1 MINELIY
8 KNKQLGI
15 NLYRYLSEK
24 FCKDS
29 KTLSKYIEELQSVV
43 PRMVKMAAFTYNDFI
58 IEYYL
63 IRDLDNIF
71 EIITNID
78 GIIIE
83 ENAINI
89 PSEFPAYFEDLTKVI
104 YKLELSDKN
113 INSDIQNY
121 LPYLKMTYSF
131 NKYTYFNN
139 DKLFLLTTIPEGKEI
154 LINFRDLEYVKLFDR
169 LFDEDIAKSESFSNS
184 MLLKSIEPTYITGLM
199 NTKQVFENG
208 STIFSSNFFVEY
220 ELDIKEHRI
229 YMVDSS
235 RTKDR
240 EFIVNVGILPTYDKN
255 PKARTVVRITL
266 YEDITKVF
274 ETSREYEKTISE
286 VMSDFADITEIICEI
301 YFNHYGRYP
310 EL

>member
-1 MINELIY
+1 MINELMY
-8 KNKQLGI
+8 KNKQRGI
-15 NLYRYLSEK
+15 VLHRYLAEE
-24 FCKDS
+24 FCRNAE
-29 KTLSKYIEELQSVV
+29 TLSKHIESLQSSV
-43 PRMVKMAAFTYNDFI
+43 PRMVKMAAFTYNEYI

-63 IRDLDNIF
+63 IHDLNNIL
-71 EIITNID
+71 EIITNTD

-104 YKLELSDKN
+104 YKLELSDKTVDSN
-113 INSDIQNY
+113 IENY

-131 NKYTYFNN
+131 NKRFYFNN
-139 DKLFLLTTIPEGKEI
+139 DNLFLLTTIPEGKEI
-154 LINFRDLEYVKLFDR
+154 FIILRDLEYIKLFDR

-184 MLLKSIEPTYITGLM
+184 MLLKSSEPTYITGLM
-199 NTKQVFENG
+199 NTQQVFENG
-208 STIFSSNFFVEY
+208 STIFSSNFFVKHEI
-220 ELDIKEHRI
+220 DIKEHRI
-229 YMVDSS
+229 YMVD

-240 EFIVNVGILPTYDKN
+240 EFIIDVGILPPDEKH
-255 PKARTVVRITL
+255 PEARTVVRITL

-286 VMSDFADITEIICEI
+286 VMSNFADIVEIIFEI
-301 YFNHYGRYP
+301 YFNRYGRYP

>member
-1 MINELIY
+1 MVNELMY
-8 KNKQLGI
+8 KNKQRGI
-15 NLYRYLSEK
+15 VLHRYLAEK
-24 FCKDS
+24 FCRNAE
-29 KTLSKYIEELQSVV
+29 TLLKHIESLQSSV
-43 PRMVKMAAFTYNDFI
+43 PRMVKMAAFTYNEYI

-71 EIITNID
+71 EVITNID

-83 ENAINI
+83 ENAISI

-104 YKLELSDKN
+104 YKLELSDKTVDSN
-113 INSDIQNY
+113 IENY

-139 DKLFLLTTIPEGKEI
+139 DKPFLLTTIPEGKEI
-154 LINFRDLEYVKLFDR
+154 LINFRDLEYIKLFDR

-208 STIFSSNFFVEY
+208 STIFSSNFFVNY

-229 YMVDSS
+229 YMVDSRRS
-235 RTKDR
+235 KDR

-255 PKARTVVRITL
+255 PKARTVVRIIL

-301 YFNHYGRYP
+301 YFNRYGRYL

>member
-1 MINELIY
+1 MINELMY
-8 KNKQLGI
+8 KNKQRGI
-15 NLYRYLSEK
+15 VLHRYLAEE
-24 FCKDS
+24 FCRNAE
-29 KTLSKYIEELQSVV
+29 TLSKHIESLQSSV
-43 PRMVKMAAFTYNDFI
+43 PRMVKMAAFTYNGYI

-83 ENAINI
+83 ENAVNI
-89 PSEFPAYFEDLTKVI
+89 PSEFPTYFEDLTKVI
-104 YKLELSDKN
+104 YKLELSDKTVDSN
-113 INSDIQNY
+113 IENY

-131 NKYTYFNN
+131 NKYIYFNN
-139 DKLFLLTTIPEGKEI
+139 DKPFLLTTIPEGKEI
-154 LINFRDLEYVKLFDR
+154 LINFRDLEYIKLFDR
-169 LFDEDIAKSESFSNS
+169 LFDEDIAKSESFPNS
-184 MLLKSIEPTYITGLM
+184 MLLKSSEPTYITGLM

-229 YMVDSS
+229 YMVDSRRS
-235 RTKDR
+235 KDR
-240 EFIVNVGILPTYDKN
+240 EFIVGVGILPTYDKN

-286 VMSDFADITEIICEI
+286 VMSDFADITENICEI
-301 YFNHYGRYP
+301 YFNRYGRYP

>member
-1 MINELIY
+1 MINELMY
-8 KNKQLGI
+8 KNKQRGI
-15 NLYRYLSEK
+15 VLHRYLAEE
-24 FCKDS
+24 FCRNAE
-29 KTLSKYIEELQSVV
+29 TLLKHIESLQSSV
-43 PRMVKMAAFTYNDFI
+43 PRMVKMAAFTYNEYI

-71 EIITNID
+71 EVITNID

-83 ENAINI
+83 ENAVNI

-104 YKLELSDKN
+104 YRLELADKN

-121 LPYLKMTYSF
+121 LPYVKMTYSF

-139 DKLFLLTTIPEGKEI
+139 DKPFLLTTIPEGKEI
-154 LINFRDLEYVKLFDR
+154 LINFRDLEYIKLFDR

-184 MLLKSIEPTYITGLM
+184 MLLKSSEPTYITGLM
-199 NTKQVFENG
+199 NTQQVFENG
-208 STIFSSNFFVEY
+208 STIFSSNFFVKY
-220 ELDIKEHRI
+220 EIDIKEHRI

-235 RTKDR
+235 RKKDR

-274 ETSREYEKTISE
+274 KTSREYEKTISE

-301 YFNHYGRYP
+301 YFNRYGRYP

>member
-29 KTLSKYIEELQSVV
+29 KTLSKYIEELQSSV
-43 PRMVKMAAFTYNDFI
+43 PRMVKMAAFTYNEYI

-63 IRDLDNIF
+63 IHDLNNIL
-71 EIITNID
+71 EIITNTD

-104 YKLELSDKN
+104 YKLELSDKTVDSN
-113 INSDIQNY
+113 IENY

-139 DKLFLLTTIPEGKEI
+139 DKPFLLTTIPEGKEI
-154 LINFRDLEYVKLFDR
+154 LINFRDLEYIKLFDR
-169 LFDEDIAKSESFSNS
+169 LFDEDIAKSESFPNS

-208 STIFSSNFFVEY
+208 STIFSSNFFVKHEI
-220 ELDIKEHRI
+220 DIKEHRI

-240 EFIVNVGILPTYDKN
+240 EFIVNVGVLPTYDKN

-274 ETSREYEKTISE
+274 KTSREYEKTISE
-286 VMSDFADITEIICEI
+286 VMSNFADITEIICEI
-301 YFNHYGRYP
+301 YFNRYGRYP

>member
-1 MINELIY
+1 MINELMY
-8 KNKQLGI
+8 KNKQRGI
-15 NLYRYLSEK
+15 VLHRYLAEE
-24 FCKDS
+24 FCRNAE
-29 KTLSKYIEELQSVV
+29 TLSKHIESLQSSV

-71 EIITNID
+71 EVITNID

-83 ENAINI
+83 ENAVNI
-89 PSEFPAYFEDLTKVI
+89 PSEFPTYFEDLTKVI
-104 YKLELSDKN
+104 YRLELADKN

-139 DKLFLLTTIPEGKEI
+139 DKPFLLTTIPEGKEI
-154 LINFRDLEYVKLFDR
+154 LINFRDLEYIKLFDR

-184 MLLKSIEPTYITGLM
+184 MLLKSSEPTYITGLM

-208 STIFSSNFFVEY
+208 STIFSSNFFVNY

-229 YMVDSS
+229 YMVDSRRS
-235 RTKDR
+235 KDR
-240 EFIVNVGILPTYDKN
+240 EFIVGVGILPTYDKN

-301 YFNHYGRYP
+301 YFNRYGRYP

>member
-1 MINELIY
+1 MINELMY
-8 KNKQLGI
+8 KNKQRGI
-15 NLYRYLSEK
+15 VLHRYLAEE
-24 FCKDS
+24 FCRNAE
-29 KTLSKYIEELQSVV
+29 TLSKHIESLQSSV
-43 PRMVKMAAFTYNDFI
+43 PRMVKMAAFTYNEYI

-63 IRDLDNIF
+63 IHDLNNIL
-71 EIITNID
+71 EIITNTD

-83 ENAINI
+83 ENAVNI
-89 PSEFPAYFEDLTKVI
+89 PSEFPTYFEDLTKVI
-104 YKLELSDKN
+104 YKLELSDKTVDSN
-113 INSDIQNY
+113 IENY

-139 DKLFLLTTIPEGKEI
+139 DKPFLLTTIPEGKEI

-184 MLLKSIEPTYITGLM
+184 MLLKSSEPTYITGLM
-199 NTKQVFENG
+199 NTQQVFENG
-208 STIFSSNFFVEY
+208 STIFSSNFFVKHEI
-220 ELDIKEHRI
+220 DIKEHQI

-240 EFIVNVGILPTYDKN
+240 EFIVDVGILPTYDKN
-255 PKARTVVRITL
+255 PKVRTVVRITL

-286 VMSDFADITEIICEI
+286 VMSDFADITEIIFEI
-301 YFNHYGRYP
+301 YFNRYGRYP

>member
-1 MINELIY
+1 MINELMY
-8 KNKQLGI
+8 KNKQRGI
-15 NLYRYLSEK
+15 VLHRYLAEE
-24 FCKDS
+24 FCRNAE
-29 KTLSKYIEELQSVV
+29 TLSKHIESLQSSV
-43 PRMVKMAAFTYNDFI
+43 PRMVKMAAFTYNEYI

-63 IRDLDNIF
+63 IRDLNNIL

-83 ENAINI
+83 ENAVNI
-89 PSEFPAYFEDLTKVI
+89 PSEFPTYFEDLTKVI
-104 YKLELSDKN
+104 YKLELSDKTVDSN
-113 INSDIQNY
+113 IENY
-121 LPYLKMTYSF
+121 LPYVKMTYSF
-131 NKYTYFNN
+131 NKYIYFNN
-139 DKLFLLTTIPEGKEI
+139 DKPFLLTTIPEGKEI
-154 LINFRDLEYVKLFDR
+154 LINFRDLEYIKLFDR

-184 MLLKSIEPTYITGLM
+184 MLLKSSEPTYITGLM

-208 STIFSSNFFVEY
+208 STIFSSNFFVNY

-240 EFIVNVGILPTYDKN
+240 QFIVDVGILPTYDKN

-274 ETSREYEKTISE
+274 KTSREYEKTISE

-301 YFNHYGRYP
+301 YFNRYGRYP

>member
-1 MINELIY
+1 MINELMY
-8 KNKQLGI
+8 KNKQRGI
-15 NLYRYLSEK
+15 VLHRYLAEE
-24 FCKDS
+24 FCRNAE
-29 KTLSKYIEELQSVV
+29 TLSKHIESLQSSV
-43 PRMVKMAAFTYNDFI
+43 PRMVKMAAFTYNEYI

-63 IRDLDNIF
+63 IHDLNNIF
-71 EIITNID
+71 EIITNTD

-104 YKLELSDKN
+104 YKLELSDKTVDSN
-113 INSDIQNY
+113 IENY

-131 NKYTYFNN
+131 NKRFYFNN
-139 DKLFLLTTIPEGKEI
+139 DELFFLTTIPEGNEI
-154 LINFRDLEYVKLFDR
+154 FITLRDLEYIKLFDR

-184 MLLKSIEPTYITGLM
+184 MLLKSSEPTYITGLM
-199 NTKQVFENG
+199 NTKQVFANG
-208 STIFSSNFFVEY
+208 STIFSSNFFVKHEI
-220 ELDIKEHRI
+220 DIKEHRI

-240 EFIVNVGILPTYDKN
+240 EFIVDVGILPPDEKH

-266 YEDITKVF
+266 YEDITKVC
-274 ETSREYEKTISE
+274 ETSREYGKTISE
-286 VMSDFADITEIICEI
+286 VMSNFADIAEIIFEI
-301 YFNHYGRYP
+301 YFNRYGRYP

>member
-1 MINELIY
+1 MINELMY
-8 KNKQLGI
+8 KNKQRGI
-15 NLYRYLSEK
+15 VLHRYLAEK

-43 PRMVKMAAFTYNDFI
+43 PRMVKMAAFTYNEYI

-71 EIITNID
+71 EVITNID

-83 ENAINI
+83 ENAVNI
-89 PSEFPAYFEDLTKVI
+89 PSEFPTYFEDLTKVI

-139 DKLFLLTTIPEGKEI
+139 DKPFLLTTIPEGKEI
-154 LINFRDLEYVKLFDR
+154 LINFRDLEYIKLFDR
-169 LFDEDIAKSESFSNS
+169 LFDEDIAKSESFPNS

-208 STIFSSNFFVEY
+208 STIFSSNFFVKY

-229 YMVDSS
+229 YMVDSRRS
-235 RTKDR
+235 KDR
-240 EFIVNVGILPTYDKN
+240 EFIVGVGILPTYDKN
-255 PKARTVVRITL
+255 PKVRTVVRITL

-286 VMSDFADITEIICEI
+286 VMSDFADITENICEI
-301 YFNHYGRYP
+301 YFNRYGRYP

>member
-1 MINELIY
+1 
-8 KNKQLGI
+8 
-15 NLYRYLSEK
+15 
-24 FCKDS
+24 
-29 KTLSKYIEELQSVV
+29 
-43 PRMVKMAAFTYNDFI
+43 MVKMAAFTYNEYI

-63 IRDLDNIF
+63 IHDLNNIL
-71 EIITNID
+71 EIITNTD

-104 YKLELSDKN
+104 YKLELSDKTVDSN
-113 INSDIQNY
+113 IENY

-139 DKLFLLTTIPEGKEI
+139 DKPFLLTTIPEGKEI
-154 LINFRDLEYVKLFDR
+154 LINFRDLEYIKLFDR

-184 MLLKSIEPTYITGLM
+184 MLLKSSEPTYITGLM
-199 NTKQVFENG
+199 NTQQVFENG
-208 STIFSSNFFVEY
+208 STIFSSNFFVKHEI
-220 ELDIKEHRI
+220 DIKEHRI

-240 EFIVNVGILPTYDKN
+240 EFIVDVGILPTYDKN
-255 PKARTVVRITL
+255 PKVRTVVRITL

-286 VMSDFADITEIICEI
+286 VMSNFADIAEIICEI
-301 YFNHYGRYP
+301 YFNRYERYP

>member
-1 MINELIY
+1 MINELMY
-8 KNKQLGI
+8 KNKQRGI
-15 NLYRYLSEK
+15 VLHRYLAEE
-24 FCKDS
+24 FCRNAE
-29 KTLSKYIEELQSVV
+29 TLSKHIESLQSSV
-43 PRMVKMAAFTYNDFI
+43 PRMVKMAAFTYNEYI

-63 IRDLDNIF
+63 IHDLNNIL
-71 EIITNID
+71 EIITNTD

-89 PSEFPAYFEDLTKVI
+89 PLEFPAYFEDLTKVI
-104 YKLELSDKN
+104 YKLELSDKTVDSN
-113 INSDIQNY
+113 IENY

-139 DKLFLLTTIPEGKEI
+139 DKPFLLTTIPEGKEI

-184 MLLKSIEPTYITGLM
+184 MLLKSSEPTYITGLM

-229 YMVDSS
+229 YMVDSRRS
-235 RTKDR
+235 KDR
-240 EFIVNVGILPTYDKN
+240 EFIVGVGILPTYDKN
-255 PKARTVVRITL
+255 PKVRTVVRITL

-301 YFNHYGRYP
+301 YFNRYGRYP

>member
-1 MINELIY
+1 MISELMY
-8 KNKQLGI
+8 KNKQRGI
-15 NLYRYLSEK
+15 VLHRYLAEE
-24 FCKDS
+24 FCRNAE
-29 KTLSKYIEELQSVV
+29 TLSKHIESLQSSV
-43 PRMVKMAAFTYNDFI
+43 PRMVKMAAFTYNEYI

-63 IRDLDNIF
+63 IHDLNNIL
-71 EIITNID
+71 EIITNTD

-104 YKLELSDKN
+104 YKLELSDKTVDSN
-113 INSDIQNY
+113 IENY

-139 DKLFLLTTIPEGKEI
+139 DKPFLLTTIPEGNEI
-154 LINFRDLEYVKLFDR
+154 FITLRDLEYIKLFDR

-184 MLLKSIEPTYITGLM
+184 MLLKSSEPTYITGLM
-199 NTKQVFENG
+199 NTQQVFENG
-208 STIFSSNFFVEY
+208 STIFSSNFFVKHEI
-220 ELDIKEHRI
+220 DIKEHRI
-229 YMVDSS
+229 YMVD

-240 EFIVNVGILPTYDKN
+240 EFIIDVGILPPDEKH
-255 PKARTVVRITL
+255 PEARTVVRITL
-266 YEDITKVF
+266 YEDITKVC

-286 VMSDFADITEIICEI
+286 VMSNFADIVEIIFEI
-301 YFNHYGRYP
+301 YFNRYGRYP

>member
-1 MINELIY
+1 MINELMY
-8 KNKQLGI
+8 KNKQRGI
-15 NLYRYLSEK
+15 VLHRYLAEE
-24 FCKDS
+24 FCRNAE
-29 KTLSKYIEELQSVV
+29 TLSKHIESLQSSV
-43 PRMVKMAAFTYNDFI
+43 PRMVKMAAFTYNEYI

-63 IRDLDNIF
+63 IRDLNNIL

-83 ENAINI
+83 ENAVNI
-89 PSEFPAYFEDLTKVI
+89 PSEFPTYFEDLTKVI
-104 YKLELSDKN
+104 YKLELSDKTVDSN
-113 INSDIQNY
+113 IENY
-121 LPYLKMTYSF
+121 LPYVKMTYSF
-131 NKYTYFNN
+131 NKYIYFNN
-139 DKLFLLTTIPEGKEI
+139 DKPFLLTTIPEGKEI
-154 LINFRDLEYVKLFDR
+154 LINFRDLEYIKLFDR

-184 MLLKSIEPTYITGLM
+184 MLLKSSEPTYITGLM

-208 STIFSSNFFVEY
+208 STIFSSNFFVNY

-229 YMVDSS
+229 YMVDSRRS
-235 RTKDR
+235 KDR
-240 EFIVNVGILPTYDKN
+240 EFIVGVGILPTYDKN

-301 YFNHYGRYP
+301 YFNRYGRYP